1 MTKITKTQALSAIK
15 NGLVVTVYR
24 NKVSPNNP
32 IGIGVNKVSQDSLL
46 HYANTSDHFR
56 MSHNDKTSLRF
67 NRMIDSF
74 EYYNHDSE
82 LGSKTCYSIDN

>member
-15 NGLVVTVYR
+15 NGLVVTVHR
-24 NKVSPNNP
+24 NNVSPNNP
-32 IGIGVNKVSQDSLL
+32 MGIGTVTVSLNDLL
-46 HYANTSDHFR
+46 HYANTSDCFR
-56 MSHNDKTSLRF
+56 MSYHAKISLLF

-82 LGSKTCYSIDN
+82 LGSRTCYSIDN